1 MRKIFFAAILASI
14 AMTPAG
20 VLAQTL
26 RALPFDEGPSNQSFS
41 NYRDN
46 LLKAIESRDV
56 DYIVSQA
63 SSDVHLSFG
72 GMEGRDALRD
82 LLTVDPQNLSEEY
95 RHLAPQIRE
104 KYWADLESTLRLG
117 GRFESE
123 VGNVF
128 LAPYILDCRSTGDFG
143 SIRNVF
149 RDRRWCSSA
158 EPAQSIWQSYHTFKL

>member
-1 MRKIFFAAILASI
+1 MKKILVAAIIASI

-26 RALPFDEGPSNQSFS
+26 RASPFDEGASNKRFS

-72 GMEGRDALRD
+72 GKRRL
-82 LLTVDPQNLSEEY
+82 
-95 RHLAPQIRE
+95 IR
-104 KYWADLESTLRLG
+104 
-117 GRFESE
+117 
-123 VGNVF
+123 
-128 LAPYILDCRSTGDFG
+128 
-143 SIRNVF
+143 
-149 RDRRWCSSA
+149 
-158 EPAQSIWQSYHTFKL
+158 

>member
-1 MRKIFFAAILASI
+1 MKKILFAAIIASI

-26 RALPFDEGPSNQSFS
+26 RASPFDEGPSNKSFS

-72 GMEGRDALRD
+72 GKRRL
-82 LLTVDPQNLSEEY
+82 
-95 RHLAPQIRE
+95 IR
-104 KYWADLESTLRLG
+104 
-117 GRFESE
+117 
-123 VGNVF
+123 
-128 LAPYILDCRSTGDFG
+128 
-143 SIRNVF
+143 
-149 RDRRWCSSA
+149 
-158 EPAQSIWQSYHTFKL
+158 